1 MNTYN
6 IELNQFNG
14 VDYDVLYPV
23 TTMGNVMGLTEA
35 LGNKATM
42 DAFTITLSSSGWLGD
57 GTTTPY
63 TQQVS
68 VSGTLSTDN
77 IFISIIPSS
86 TYTTAIDQFSQFQ
99 YINYTTP
106 LNGAIKFTCLSR
118 KPTIALPIKV
128 VRLR

>member
-1 MNTYN
+1 MNSYN
-6 IELNQFNG
+6 IEINQFNG

-23 TTMGNVMGLTEA
+23 TKMENVMGLTEA

-42 DAFTITLSSSGWLGD
+42 DAFTITLNSSGWSGD

-77 IFISIIPSS
+77 IFISIVPSS
-86 TYTTAIDQFSQFQ
+86 TYTTAVDQCSQFQ

>member
-23 TTMGNVMGLTEA
+23 TKIGNVMGLTEA

-42 DAFTITLSSSGWLGD
+42 NTFTITLSSSGWSGD

-63 TQQVS
+63 TQQIS
-68 VSGTLSTDN
+68 VSGILSTDN

-86 TYTTAIDQFSQFQ
+86 TYVTAIDQYNQFQ
-99 YINYTTP
+99 YISYTTP
-106 LNGAIKFTCLSR
+106 LNGAIKITCLIR

-128 VRLR
+128 ISLR